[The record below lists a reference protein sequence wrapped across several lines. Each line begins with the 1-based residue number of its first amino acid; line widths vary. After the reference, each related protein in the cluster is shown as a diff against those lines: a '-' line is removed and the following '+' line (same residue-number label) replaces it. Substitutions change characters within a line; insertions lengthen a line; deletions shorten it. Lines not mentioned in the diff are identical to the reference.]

1 MECLLFTMFGIRI
14 DQDLEMGAVWVF
26 SVESLD
32 LLRVQGIYM
41 TPSTEAL
48 RSFDLDGLM
57 SSSLSIVDRQYS
69 VERGRDMVSLIKQ
82 AESM

>member
-1 MECLLFTMFGIRI
+1 MFGIRI

-57 SSSLSIVDRQYS
+57 SSSLGIVDRQYS

>member
-1 MECLLFTMFGIRI
+1 MFGIRI